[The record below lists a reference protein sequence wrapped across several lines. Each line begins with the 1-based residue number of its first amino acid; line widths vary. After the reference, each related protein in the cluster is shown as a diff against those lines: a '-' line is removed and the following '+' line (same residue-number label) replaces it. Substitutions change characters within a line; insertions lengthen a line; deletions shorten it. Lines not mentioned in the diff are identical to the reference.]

1 MFLCD
6 PFALVAGKE
15 ARNHTEH
22 DKNSDKYPDPFNDF
36 FGIFVVEKTHMK
48 LLFSGRIV
56 PHAEVL

>member
-1 MFLCD
+1 LYEC
-6 PFALVAGKE
+6 FALVSGKE
-15 ARNHTEH
+15 ACNHTRNDE
-22 DKNSDKYPDPFNDF
+22 NSDKYPDPFNDF